1 MLSPL
6 SPGEERFLK
15 VLRVLRGL
23 KVLRFGRDVLACVT
37 SAASDGYR
45 FEGSVVLEL
54 AC

>member
-1 MLSPL
+1 MSPDEK
-6 SPGEERFLK
+6 GGYRQERF
-15 VLRVLRGL
+15 L
-23 KVLRFGRDVLACVT
+23 KVLRFGRDVLACIT